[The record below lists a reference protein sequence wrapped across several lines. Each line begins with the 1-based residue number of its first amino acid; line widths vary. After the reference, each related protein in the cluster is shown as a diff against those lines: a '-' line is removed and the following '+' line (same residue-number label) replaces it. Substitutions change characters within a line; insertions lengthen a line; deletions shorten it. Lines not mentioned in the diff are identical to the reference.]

1 MTVTANPTRHRIAKP
16 AGRTTLARVGHTDNR
31 WYIVDAADQ
40 TLGRLASKVAT
51 HLMGK
56 HKATYT
62 PTVDVGDYIIVIN
75 TNKIKVTGRKLDQ
88 REYDYYTYYPGGHKV
103 KPLRDLQNRH
113 PETVFELAVRRM
125 MPKTTMGVKM
135 FAKLKCFKDDKHPHA
150 AQRPAVLKF

>member
-40 TLGRLASKVAT
+40 TLGRLATKVAT

-62 PTVDVGDYIIVIN
+62 PTVDVGDFIIVIN
-75 TNKIKVTGRKLDQ
+75 TSKIKVTGRKLDQ
-88 REYDYYTYYPGGHKV
+88 REYDYYTYYPAGHKV